1 MRQSLALTGLT
12 GRDLFEEDAT
22 SMEADDILEGFR
34 AEQKHIPSKYFYDA
48 RGSRLFD
55 LICNLPEYYP
65 TRTEIRLLHKY
76 AKEIVREFRQGDIVE
91 LGAGANLKIRV
102 LLEALGRWRRSDVA
116 YVPVDV
122 CASALRQ
129 SSGELKTS
137 YPELRINGV
146 VADFTRDLQCVKS
159 DRPKLVLFFGSTIG
173 NLNEREASSFLQ
185 GVAATL
191 NPGDRFLIGL
201 DMVKPVQIIEA
212 AYNDS
217 QRLTAEFNKNILLV
231 VNRQLRAN
239 FNPDSFDHAA
249 YFNHEKE
256 RIEMHLRAKKDIWAQ
271 AKAISASFALEK
283 GETIRT
289 EICRKFR
296 RHVAEKMIHDAGMKL
311 SRWYTD
317 SRGWFSLLETV
328 LE

>member
-22 SMEADDILEGFR
+22 NMEAHDILEGLR
-34 AEQKHIPSKYFYDA
+34 AEQKYIPSKYFYDA

-76 AKEIVREFRQGDIVE
+76 AEEIVRGFRQGDIVE

-146 VADFTRDLQCVKS
+146 VADFTRDLHCI
-159 DRPKLVLFFGSTIG
+159 TIG
-173 NLNEREASSFLQ
+173 SPQASPVFRQYHRQPERARSLLFSARRGSDSQ
-185 GVAATL
+185 S
-191 NPGDRFLIGL
+191 GDRFLLGL
-201 DMVKPVQIIEA
+201 DMVKPVEIIEA

-231 VNRQLRAN
+231 VNRQLVAN
-239 FNPDSFDHAA
+239 FNPDSFDHVA
-249 YFNHEKE
+249 YFNDEKE
-256 RIEMHLRAKKDIWAQ
+256 RIEMHLRAKRDIWVQ
-271 AKAISASFALEK
+271 AKAISASFALKK

-296 RHVAEKMIHDAGMKL
+296 RHVAEKMIHDAGMRL

>member
-1 MRQSLALTGLT
+1 MCQSLALTGLT
-12 GRDLFEEDAT
+12 GRDIFEEDTTNTMAC
-22 SMEADDILEGFR
+22 DVLEGLR
-34 AEQKHIPSKYFYDA
+34 AQQKYIPSKYFYDA

-76 AKEIVREFRQGDIVE
+76 AKEIVRGFRQGDIVE

-116 YVPVDV
+116 YVPIDV
-122 CASALRQ
+122 CAPALRQ

-137 YPELRINGV
+137 YPELKVNGI
-146 VADFTRDLQCVKS
+146 VADFTRDLQCIKS
-159 DRPKLVLFFGSTIG
+159 HRPKLILFFGSTIG
-173 NLNEREASSFLQ
+173 NLNKREASSFLQ

-191 NPGDRFLIGL
+191 NPGDRFLVGL
-201 DMVKPVQIIEA
+201 DMVKQVEIIEA

-217 QRLTAEFNKNILLV
+217 RSFTAEFNKNILLV
-231 VNRQLRAN
+231 INRELRAN
-239 FNPDSFDHAA
+239 FNPDSFDHVA

-256 RIEMHLRAKKDIWAQ
+256 RIEMHLRARRDLWVEIMAV
-271 AKAISASFALEK
+271 AASFVLRK

-289 EICRKFR
+289 EICRKFT
-296 RHVAEKMIHDAGMKL
+296 RHGAEKMIRDAGMEV
-311 SRWYTD
+311 SHWYSD
-317 SRGWFSLLETV
+317 PKGWFSLLEAV
-328 LE
+328 PE

>member
-22 SMEADDILEGFR
+22 NMEAHDILEGLR
-34 AEQKHIPSKYFYDA
+34 AEQKYVPSKYFYDA

-65 TRTEIRLLHKY
+65 TRTEIRLLQKY
-76 AKEIVREFRQGDIVE
+76 AEEIVRGFRQGDIVE

-146 VADFTRDLQCVKS
+146 VADFTRDLHCIQS

-173 NLNEREASSFLQ
+173 NLNERETSSFLEC
-185 GVAATL
+185 VAATL
-191 NPGDRFLIGL
+191 NPGDRLLIGL
-201 DMVKPVQIIEA
+201 DMVKPVEIIEA

-217 QRLTAEFNKNILLV
+217 QKLTAEFNKNILLV

-239 FNPDSFDHAA
+239 VNPDSFDHVA

-271 AKAISASFALEK
+271 AKTISASFALKK

-296 RHVAEKMIHDAGMKL
+296 PHVAEKMIHDAGMKL

>member
-22 SMEADDILEGFR
+22 NMEAHDILAGLR
-34 AEQKHIPSKYFYDA
+34 SEQKYIPSKYFYDA

-76 AKEIVREFRQGDIVE
+76 AKEIVRGFRQGDIVE

-137 YPELRINGV
+137 YPELRVNGV
-146 VADFTRDLQCVKS
+146 VADFTRDLQCIKS
-159 DRPKLVLFFGSTIG
+159 DRPKLILFFGSTIG
-173 NLNEREASSFLQ
+173 NLNKREASSFLQ

-191 NPGDRFLIGL
+191 NPGDRFLLGL
-201 DMVKPVQIIEA
+201 DMVKPVEIIEA

-239 FNPDSFDHAA
+239 FNPDTFDHVA

-256 RIEMHLRAKKDIWAQ
+256 RVEMHLRAKKDIWVQ
-271 AKAISASFALEK
+271 AKAISASFALRK

-296 RHVAEKMIHDAGMKL
+296 RYVAEKMIHDAGMEV

-317 SRGWFSLLETV
+317 SKGWFSLLETV
-328 LE
+328 PE